1 MKNKWNLFFLLALPM
16 CIWFIYNNYYFQ
28 KYFTLYSVDCPPENK
43 KIVSNKLKDHMKI
56 YIKLTKKKG
65 IKKCKNREELY
76 KNKKLLPV
84 SSSDNFHI
92 AKLKHSYPLLTKN
105 GITLLEKIGEKFGEK
120 LKGTNLEGAKFIV
133 TSLTRTESSLS
144 QLTKVNK
151 NASKNSAHLY
161 GECFDISYSNF
172 LLPFK
177 KLELCHKK
185 YLKETLAEVILEL
198 RNNKLCWALKEF
210 KEPCFH
216 IVCK

>member
-1 MKNKWNLFFLLALPM
+1 
-16 CIWFIYNNYYFQ
+16 
-28 KYFTLYSVDCPPENK
+28 
-43 KIVSNKLKDHMKI
+43 MKI

-84 SSSDNFHI
+84 SSSNNFHI
-92 AKLKHSYPLLTKN
+92 AKLKHSYPLLTNN
-105 GITLLEKIGEKFGEK
+105 GLALLEKIGEKFEAK

-151 NASKNSAHLY
+151 NANKNSAHLH

-177 KLELCHKK
+177 KLEVCHMKR
-185 YLKETLAEVILEL
+185 LKETLAEVILEL

-216 IVCK
+216 VVTR